1 MYFLNVLPCQ
11 IEIVDTKL
19 GIKTTRPMILKEISS
34 FMENNFLTQISIAN
48 NLPIK
53 YNSHEYLH
61 KFQGVTNIIKFANKS
76 KKMEDLTIDTDH
88 TTYYNLV
95 AK

>member
-34 FMENNFLTQISIAN
+34 FMENNFLT
-48 NLPIK
+48 
-53 YNSHEYLH
+53 
-61 KFQGVTNIIKFANKS
+61 
-76 KKMEDLTIDTDH
+76 
-88 TTYYNLV
+88 
-95 AK
+95 